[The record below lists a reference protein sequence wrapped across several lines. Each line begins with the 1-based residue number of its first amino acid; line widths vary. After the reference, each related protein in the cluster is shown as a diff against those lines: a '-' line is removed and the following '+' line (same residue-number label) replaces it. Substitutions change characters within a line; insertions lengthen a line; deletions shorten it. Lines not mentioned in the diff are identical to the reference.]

1 MDTGRDT
8 ISAMSRGDGEGSGE
22 SAFVTLSP
30 CHPVT
35 LSSWRGW
42 CYLVWLSFKRQAK
55 ARQMVLI
62 ALGLMLCS
70 VAIVALITRYGN
82 WGMHHRRHPFR
93 AGFNY
98 VQWVEL
104 TQVMTDGVPHAPGA
118 TGMQTAILGACR
130 VILSPTAVDEQNRPL
145 RITEFSVFSQWVVF
159 LIFLSFL
166 LPLWSLSFST
176 EAIGGDRENQSLIWL
191 LSRPIPRPAIYL
203 AKWVSLLPWSI
214 GLNVGGFAL
223 LCLAGGVPGR
233 RALVLY
239 WPAVVWAT
247 LAFSALF
254 LLFGAYFRRPA
265 VVAIIY
271 SFCLEV
277 VLGNMPGYLKR
288 VSIGFYTRCLMFE
301 RAEEYGIQAD
311 KPSVFL
317 PVEGW
322 VAMTVLAGGALLLI
336 LLGMWVFSRSQYH
349 ELD

>member
-1 MDTGRDT
+1 VPGFQTPDIKHQTPNT
-8 ISAMSRGDGEGSGE
+8 KHQ
-22 SAFVTLSP
+22 TLN
-30 CHPVT
+30 T
-35 LSSWRGW
+35 SWLRGW

-62 ALGLMLCS
+62 ALALMLFTAA
-70 VAIVALITRYGN
+70 VVGLITRFGN

-93 AGFNY
+93 VGFNY
-98 VQWVEL
+98 AQWVEVV
-104 TQVMTDGVPHAPGA
+104 QAETDGVPHAPGA
-118 TGMQTAILGACR
+118 TGIQTAILGACR
-130 VILSPTAVDEQNRPL
+130 MILSPTARDDQNRL
-145 RITEFSVFSQWVVF
+145 LGITAFQVFSQWVVF
-159 LIFLSFL
+159 LIFVSFL

-176 EAIGGDRENQSLIWL
+176 EAIGGDRESQSLIWL

-214 GLNVGGFAL
+214 GLNMGGFAL
-223 LCLAGGVPGR
+223 VCLAGGESGR
-233 RALVLY
+233 RALALF

-288 VSIGFYTRCLMFE
+288 VSIGFYTHCMMFE
-301 RAEEYGIQAD
+301 RAEEYGIQPD

-317 PVEGW
+317 PVDGLT
-322 VAMTVLAGGALLLI
+322 ARAVLVGSTLILL

-349 ELD
+349 SAEE